1 MMVSVASYRS
11 QPDETPMLSYLV
23 KRPGLRVLRHCVS
36 ESRAWGLKRFGA
48 VGSGL
53 VVLGPLRV

>member
-1 MMVSVASYRS
+1 MLFVAGYRL
-11 QPDETPMLSYLV
+11 QPDETPMLFYLV
-23 KRPGLRVLRHCVS
+23 KRPGLRVLRHWVS

-48 VGSGL
+48 FGSGL